1 MKTLQAWITG
11 LRSGLGFMAT
21 WLCALV
27 FVGLSMPTSAESADI
42 WVLIDTRVNPN
53 NARTEF
59 VGGVGDP
66 EFFGEPRFLGKYWL
80 FTVSDGSIT
89 FRDKDVDHGYLYFDA
104 TFVAK
109 FDSPP
114 DRLIPGDT
122 LTLDATT
129 KGSGYVSPYAGG
141 WNSGIRFQYAGEGVT
156 LTGDPAAATN
166 LDFIS
171 DSAKAQF
178 TVPAVTAN
186 GQLVIHAFL
195 WNCAACQVQ
204 YVYEPMT
211 VEEGFVL
218 TNTGTGEV
226 KLNDVPLRRCAVPLQ
241 GLDRNL
247 PKTSEN
253 CNVPLKAFDRILMD
267 KYAKVDINRECLRG
281 LIRFISFMYCDIIDQ
296 IEAPITV
303 KLGGILHIA
312 IIVLDEDPSICR
324 PERDFAKSSGNRI
337 SLRLQSGIGRFKPA
351 RADLSLDIETETAR
365 VRSIAAN
372 DFAVGYH
379 PGTGLTL
386 AACLEGSVNIRPSN
400 PKLSLVTLQKGQL
413 VGVTEN
419 KVGPIT
425 QIPKTLPFLFLLT
438 GE

>member
-1 MKTLQAWITG
+1 
-11 LRSGLGFMAT
+11 MAT

-80 FTVSDGSIT
+80 FTVADGSIT

-141 WNSGIRFQYAGEGVT
+141 WNSGIRFQYAGEGVP
-156 LTGDPAAATN
+156 LTGDLAAATN

-171 DSAKAQF
+171 DLAKAQF
-178 TVPAVTAN
+178 TVPAVTER
-186 GQLVIHAFL
+186 GQLTINAFL

-218 TNTGTGEV
+218 TNTGTGEI
-226 KLNDVPLRRCAVPLQ
+226 KLNDVPLRQCAVPLQ

-247 PKTSEN
+247 LKTSGN
-253 CNVPLKAFDRILMD
+253 CNVPLKVFDRILID
-267 KYAKVDINRECLRG
+267 KYAEVHINRECLHG
-281 LIRFISFMYCDIIDQ
+281 LMRFINVMYGDSIRS
-296 IEAPITV
+296 
-303 KLGGILHIA
+303 LGGLLA
-312 IIVLDEDPSICR
+312 LTMLVLDEDPTICGY
-324 PERDFAKSSGNRI
+324 ERDFAEKSSGNRI
-337 SLRLQSGIGRFKPA
+337 SLRLQSGKGRFKPA

-379 PGTGLTL
+379 PGTGLTV
-386 AACLEGSVNIRPSN
+386 AACLEGSVTIRPSN
-400 PKLSLVTLQKGQL
+400 PKLSLVTLQKGQQ
-413 VGVTEN
+413 VEVTEN
-419 KVGPIT
+419 KVGPVT
-425 QIPKTLPFLFLLT
+425 QIPQTLPFLFLLT
-438 GE
+438 GEEE